1 MNVIDKKNRRIE
13 RLKELDFDIR
23 KEFSENLPG
32 LSLISL
38 RLICLNLKQVIFHF
52 LNVKSKLLNY
62 FPLTSQK

>member
-23 KEFSENLPG
+23 KEFPENLPG